1 MTNSVTT
8 PLTAEQR
15 EELRRLEAAATPG
28 PWRSMRDGNQYTNTR
43 FLPTAKLVGA
53 SRLEGV
59 TRPWNP
65 NKYVTFGFTPE
76 EFETPRFLD
85 ADADLIA
92 AARNAMPAL
101 LASADRAEELEARNN
116 AALDRLCYMQEQVD
130 ARRADLQ
137 RKGGQHVSPTGDFVG
152 VAPSALGRIEWHI
165 RAILD
170 ALGSGEGPAQYL
182 EAELRKCQEEAVV
195 MAKRVRMLEGLLGLA
210 LRWSVGLPRHMDERI
225 RKALAQR
232 QPEGGHR

>member
-1 MTNSVTT
+1 VTA

-15 EELRRLEAAATPG
+15 AELRRLEKELPHFELDDSGEEPLVTLYVVGTSDFAKARSAAVAQ
-28 PWRSMRDGNQYTNTR
+28 SMVQM
-43 FLPTAKLVGA
+43 
-53 SRLEGV
+53 
-59 TRPWNP
+59 
-65 NKYVTFGFTPE
+65 
-76 EFETPRFLD
+76 
-85 ADADLIA
+85 
-92 AARNAMPAL
+92 RNALPAL
-101 LASADRAEELEARNN
+101 LDAADRAEGLEARNN
-116 AALDRLCYMQEQVD
+116 AALDRLCYMQQEVD
-130 ARRADLQ
+130 ARRADLS
-137 RKGGQHVSPTGDFVG
+137 RKGGQQVSFHGDFAG
-152 VAPSALGRIEWHI
+152 VSPSALGRIEWHI

-232 QPEGGHR
+232 QPEGEHR